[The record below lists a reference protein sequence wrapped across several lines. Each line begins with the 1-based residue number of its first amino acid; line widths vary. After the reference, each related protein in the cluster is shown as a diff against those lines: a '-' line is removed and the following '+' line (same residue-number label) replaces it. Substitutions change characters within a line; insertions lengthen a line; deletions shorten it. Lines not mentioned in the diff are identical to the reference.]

1 MSRFDSNSFRFG
13 LCFALFAWSVNEV
26 LTGFDTRDWV
36 FYANV
41 VLTAVF
47 GVMAVHTGREATKR
61 REAGKPAHIDT
72 HGPYAH
78 LKCSG
83 CGQHLVW
90 VEGDHDLDRLSAV
103 RDSHECPAEA
113 AQAETEHAQ

>member
-1 MSRFDSNSFRFG
+1 VSRVDAPSFRCG
-13 LCFALFAWSVNEV
+13 AYIALFAWSVTEV
-26 LTGFDTRDWV
+26 LTGSDTRDWV
-36 FYANV
+36 FYGNV

-47 GVMAVHTGREATKR
+47 GVMAVRTGRAITKQ

-72 HGPYAH
+72 HGPYAL

-83 CGQHLVW
+83 CNQHLIW

-103 RDSHECPAEA
+103 RDAHECPAEA
-113 AQAETEHAQ
+113 DEAERESAR